1 MQFLRPR
8 IARTMKILCVISLIG
23 VWAPMTCGVPGL
35 GHRKGMV
42 RVPQSMTTQEEPSVV
57 APQTTK
63 AEIFCP
69 EFQKSANAE
78 KRCRKRSL
86 KRLNTPDISLKSFGM
101 LVGSDMRVLRLA
113 GGGGGCSGGGCGGG
127 NDVQQE
133 EDVEGVPPCEYM
145 TDEQARREL
154 AETGET
160 VDDLDTTMA
169 TAPAH
174 AVDDMEDLGAN
185 LQDQY
190 LNPTPE
196 DEELKETPA
205 SEAEDAEKTTIN
217 SKQDQMAAKR
227 KPGLL
232 TATPTELKKH
242 HPEWYDLMVSHLG
255 EPHTASTSPVGAG
268 RSVGA
273 ESYGLIDALAQAQ
286 QHRRE
291 AAALKASDK
300 SFYAFL
306 SEGSEE
312 LLRFGLA
319 GTQFTCFTLTKVHIL
334 TPFVRSRS
342 L

>member
-1 MQFLRPR
+1 
-8 IARTMKILCVISLIG
+8 
-23 VWAPMTCGVPGL
+23 MTA
-35 GHRKGMV
+35 
-42 RVPQSMTTQEEPSVV
+42 QEEPSLF

-63 AEIFCP
+63 AEILCP
-69 EFQKSANAE
+69 EFQKSTNAVKFRVAADTFE
-78 KRCRKRSL
+78 DKIFLHSKRSL

-101 LVGSDMRVLRLA
+101 LVGSDMLRLA

-174 AVDDMEDLGAN
+174 AADDMEDLGAN
-185 LQDQY
+185 LQDHY

-196 DEELKETPA
+196 DEELKETPV
-205 SEAEDAEKTTIN
+205 SGAEDAEKTTIN
-217 SKQDQMAAKR
+217 SGPDKMAAKR

-255 EPHTASTSPVGAG
+255 EPHTASIPPVGAE

-300 SFYAFL
+300 SFHAFL

-319 GTQFTCFTLTKVHIL
+319 GTQFTCCTRTKVHIL
-334 TPFVRSRS
+334 THFLHAADHFDADILAQVAAPDVEV
-342 L
+342 

>member
-1 MQFLRPR
+1 
-8 IARTMKILCVISLIG
+8 
-23 VWAPMTCGVPGL
+23 MTA
-35 GHRKGMV
+35 
-42 RVPQSMTTQEEPSVV
+42 QEEPSLF

-63 AEIFCP
+63 AEILCP
-69 EFQKSANAE
+69 EFQKSTNAIKFRVAADTFGE
-78 KRCRKRSL
+78 KIFLHSKRSL

-101 LVGSDMRVLRLA
+101 LVGSDMLRLA

-154 AETGET
+154 AEIGET

-185 LQDQY
+185 LQDHY

-205 SEAEDAEKTTIN
+205 SGAEGAEKTTIN
-217 SKQDQMAAKR
+217 SELDKMATAKR

-255 EPHTASTSPVGAG
+255 EPHPASIAPVSAE

-300 SFYAFL
+300 SFHAFL

-319 GTQFTCFTLTKVHIL
+319 GL
-334 TPFVRSRS
+334 S
-342 L
+342 LLALLVQKYTY